1 MKRKLIY
8 FFTPIALLAT
18 PHLASAQWAGTN
30 PISTNSKVGIGTT
43 TPGAKLEVKN
53 TSLNDPCFRVIRA
66 IPFLASLSTNTF
78 EVIDGDPSTSP
89 PTTPRRLFWIDPGEN
104 VGIGT
109 LKSSGHKLLMA
120 DANGLVKS
128 SLFTLYSNPS
138 AGSGTDMNSIMGIVH
153 LQLASAQDNVSNG
166 GRISGGINNGV
177 FISKLG
183 VGQDAAIGYDIR
195 TYNILCNS
203 ISYVSDRNK
212 KENIKPIATVPS
224 GLYDIKSYTYNFK
237 KEKDRP
243 ADDKEHFGFIAQ
255 EVEQVFPNLV
265 SVSEKGDY
273 ALNYTEFIPL
283 LLTALKDQKS
293 EIEALKQEVSSLKA
307 NQASASAIISKT
319 TSILYQ
325 NAPNP
330 FSEATVIRFK
340 VAPEV
345 SRSFICI
352 YDLNGRQVQKLDI
365 QNGASSIS
373 VHAQSL
379 QPGTYLYSL
388 FTDGQLVDTKK
399 MVVL

>member
-18 PHLASAQWAGTN
+18 PHLVSAQWAGTN
-30 PISTNSKVGIGTT
+30 PISTASKVGIGTT
-43 TPGAKLEVKN
+43 TPGAKLEIKN
-53 TSLNDPCFRVIRA
+53 TSINDPSFRVIRA
-66 IPFLASLSTNTF
+66 IPFSSLYTNTF

-89 PTTPRRLFWIDPGEN
+89 PTTPRKLFWIDPAEN

-109 LKSSGHKLLMA
+109 LKSSGYKLLMA
-120 DANGLVKS
+120 DAGGLLNS
-128 SLFTLYSNPS
+128 SLFTLFSNPS
-138 AGSGTDMNSIMGIVH
+138 SGPGTAMNSIRGIVH
-153 LQLASAQDNVSNG
+153 IQLYSAQDNVSSG
-166 GRISGGINNGV
+166 GQISGGINNGV
-177 FISKLG
+177 YLSKIG
-183 VGQDAAIGYDIR
+183 VGQDAVIGYDIR
-195 TYNILCNS
+195 AYNILCNS

-212 KENIKPIATVPS
+212 KENIKPIATAPS

-237 KEKDRP
+237 KEKERP
-243 ADDKEHFGFIAQ
+243 ADDNEHFGFIAQ
-255 EVEQVFPNLV
+255 EVEKVFPNLV

-293 EIEALKQEVSSLKA
+293 EIEALKQEVSNLKA
-307 NQASASAIISKT
+307 TQESASAIISKP

-345 SRSFICI
+345 SQSFICI
-352 YDLNGRQVQKLDI
+352 YDLNGRQVQKLNI
-365 QNGASSIS
+365 QNGASNIS
-373 VHAQSL
+373 VNAQSL